1 MDERRL
7 TMKKAWVIM
16 GVLGMC
22 SVALAPMTAQAGAEA
37 RCKACHSFD
46 DKNGMGP
53 GLKGVYGRKAGTHPG
68 YKYKFT
74 KYIKGEPWVW
84 DEEHLRAF
92 LDNSKKA
99 VKEFT
104 GNPKAKT
111 KMAAQHIK
119 GKEADEIIAFLKTLK

>member
-1 MDERRL
+1 MNKMAVW
-7 TMKKAWVIM
+7 T
-16 GVLGMC
+16 GFLGLFGL
-22 SVALAPMTAQAGAEA
+22 LAAPSLAQAGPES
-37 RCKACHSFD
+37 RCKSCHSFGD
-46 DKNGMGP
+46 ANRVGP

-92 LDNSKKA
+92 LDDSRKA
-99 VKEFT
+99 VREFT

-111 KMAAQHIK
+111 KMGPQHVK
-119 GKEADEIIAFLKTLK
+119 GKKADEIIAFLKTLK